1 MNPRAWVNA
10 HLPASTSL
18 GCNGLGL
25 LPLSGG
31 VRPPFALRLLDIGFR
46 SLPAYH
52 QSAERLHAS
61 GIPQRTPQ
69 VCRGGLDQAR
79 RARLLPLSVNVI
91 CALPCNARGRKG
103 GGSHSP
109 SAAPVALTHH
119 SQRNGPEAPKGTAR
133 PLGMC
138 SALTFFGMS
147 PERRSCGTASNSVMW
162 RDFQPR
168 RIAPAT
174 AITQPGPRAPV
185 FS

>member
-1 MNPRAWVNA
+1 VGALHCRPCGRMRENMNPRAWVNA

-31 VRPPFALRLLDIGFR
+31 AW
-46 SLPAYH
+46 SE
-52 QSAERLHAS
+52 SAKGATL
-61 GIPQRTPQ
+61 
-69 VCRGGLDQAR
+69 
-79 RARLLPLSVNVI
+79 
-91 CALPCNARGRKG
+91 GRKVIAG
-103 GGSHSP
+103 QPMHHQ
-109 SAAPVALTHH
+109 SAAPVALTPHG
-119 SQRNGPEAPKGTAR
+119 QRNGPEAPKGTDS
-133 PLGMC
+133 PLGTC
-138 SALTFFGMS
+138 PALTFFGMS